1 MQFKNL
7 DLNQS
12 NKKGRIIIKLANLQ
26 KNAKGINQNMTKL
39 TIFSKKLTLKSKFNG
54 LESLSCMHKNIQN
67 KLDYLTKLKPF

>member
-54 LESLSCMHKNIQN
+54 LDLCHVCIRISKIN
-67 KLDYLTKLKPF
+67 LTI